1 MFADRKT
8 LIIQKQ
14 IINIKNLIKMNE
26 IHAEISNNA
35 DENNEYLFSIRDNN
49 CKQLAVNLVL
59 KSNFVLFCID
69 TMASVNDMDENTY
82 NSWHRQRYGFVKIS
96 NPNPNH
102 VFFFSNHNR
111 IKSDSHSILFE
122 TNPNRLES
130 KSNQKRIKKSKK

>member
-1 MFADRKT
+1 
-8 LIIQKQ
+8 
-14 IINIKNLIKMNE
+14 MNE

-69 TMASVNDMDENTY
+69 TMASVNDMDEKTY
-82 NSWHRQRYGFVKIS
+82 NSWHKQRYGFVKIS